1 MAYCDTGIS
10 GPGLGALASAIHQ
23 IREEKLGVHSL
34 LVIRHGYVV
43 SDTSFYPYDGT
54 APHDLASVTKTI
66 TSTLTGVAV
75 GSGILKLDQPLLSFF
90 PKESPANPDE
100 KKRSISVG
108 NVLHMESGLDCGFL
122 PGEQE
127 LEQMKRSANWVQF
140 ALSLP
145 MKYDPGTHPF
155 LLQPRLSS
163 AGLHDRRR
171 VEDDGGGVRKEISIW
186 TARDS

>member
-1 MAYCDTGIS
+1 MRIFIPTIPA
-10 GPGLGALASAIHQ
+10 
-23 IREEKLGVHSL
+23 
-34 LVIRHGYVV
+34 
-43 SDTSFYPYDGT
+43 

-75 GSGILKLDQPLLSFF
+75 GNGLLKLDQPLLSFF

-100 KKRSISVG
+100 KKRTITVG
-108 NVLHMESGLDCGFL
+108 NMLHMESGLDCGFL

-145 MKYDPGTHPF
+145 MKYDPGTHPSYCSPGYH
-155 LLQPRLSS
+155 LLGSVIAAASHMTEAEFGRKYLFGPLGIGNVVWADDPQGRESRLGRQPLLSARCGEDWVPVS
-163 AGLHDRRR
+163 ARRR
-171 VEDDGGGVRKEISIW
+171 MER
-186 TARDS
+186 